1 MLTATSRRRGALLI
15 ALAAVVA
22 VLIATFSSPATAQ
35 QGDEQVDDEGGTRSL
50 REQLDDAT
58 AAYQDAKAALDESEK
73 RELKLTKELNALQDE
88 MDLLVEDLQVVAA
101 NAYRTGRVGTFAAL
115 LDSSSPTQ
123 FVERVATVDM
133 IAMRENEVLARL
145 KEVTDSVEEQRDLIA
160 AEVDLQEEELAKL
173 DDAVKKAEQAL
184 FAVGGGDTGQF
195 VAYESP
201 LAKPAP
207 RNPDGT
213 WPGESCSKQDP
224 TTSGCVTPRMLH
236 AYEEARLFGFTRYT
250 SCYRGGSFG
259 EHPLGRACDF
269 AAQPNGFGGVATGSD
284 KEYGDRLASFFVT
297 NADRLAVQYVIW
309 YRQIWMPGTGWRSYS
324 GSCGDPNCD
333 HTNHVHVSI
342 R

>member
-1 MLTATSRRRGALLI
+1 MLTATSRRRGALVM
-15 ALAAVVA
+15 ALTAAVV
-22 VLIATFSSPATAQ
+22 VLLGSLASPALALQ
-35 QGDEQVDDEGGTRSL
+35 SDEEVDDEGGTRTL
-50 REQLDDAT
+50 REQLDEAT

-73 RELKLTKELNALQDE
+73 RELKLNQELDTLQDE
-88 MDLLVEDLQVVAA
+88 LDNVIEDLQVIGAA
-101 NAYRTGRVGTFAAL
+101 AYQTGRVGPIAAL
-115 LDSSSPTQ
+115 LDSGSPTQ
-123 FVERVATVDM
+123 FIERATTVDM
-133 IAMRENEVLARL
+133 IAIRESETLARL
-145 KEVTDSVEEQRDLIA
+145 RELSDSVEQQRELIA
-160 AEVDLQEEELAKL
+160 AEIERQEEEVARL
-173 DDAVKKAEQAL
+173 DEAVKKAEEAL

-213 WPGESCSKQDP
+213 WPAESCSLDDP
-224 TTSGCVTPRMLH
+224 TTSGCITPRTLH
-236 AYEEARLFGFTRYT
+236 AYEEARIFGFTRYT
-250 SCYRGGSFG
+250 SCHRPGDFG

-269 AAQPNGFGGVATGSD
+269 SVQPNGFGGVATGTD

-324 GSCGDPNCD
+324 GACGDPSCD
-333 HTNHVHVSI
+333 HTNHVHLSV